1 MKIILASNNK
11 GKVRE
16 IKSIFEKS
24 PFEIISLYDLGNN
37 FEIEETGSTF
47 SENAFIKAK
56 AVFEYYKEPS
66 IADDSGIMVE
76 QLDGRPG
83 VFSARY
89 AGPNCTFEDNNLKL
103 IKELSNFPE
112 PHKAQFVCTAVFYD
126 GKNIIEAVGELNGI
140 VINEQRGTEGFGY
153 DPIFIPDGYSK
164 TIAEL
169 NFEEKNKISHRAIAF
184 KRLLEKLKSHYG
196 L

>member
-37 FEIEETGSTF
+37 IEIEETGSTF

-112 PHKAQFVCTAVFYD
+112 PHKAKFVCTAVFYD